1 MSLETAHLDI
11 SPPVR
16 RLAAL
21 GLLLIAVLAVVGLV
35 IDPLYQA
42 VTSARDL
49 VAQQRD
55 AIARFEELNAR
66 LPQLQAQHAALEHNV
81 AAESGFLTGTN
92 DALRAA
98 EVQNRIKSIVEKHGA
113 QLASTQIL
121 PGRDE
126 TGFRRIPAQ
135 IVLTGPIAA
144 IADILYDCEYGEP
157 FLFID
162 TFQIRGRQIARLDD
176 PRTMKTLLDVRLEV
190 SAYARPASP

>member
-16 RLAAL
+16 RLAAI
-21 GLLLIAVLAVVGLV
+21 GLLLIAVLVIAGLV
-35 IDPLYQA
+35 INPLYQA
-42 VTSARDL
+42 VTSAREL
-49 VAQQRD
+49 VAQQRE

-66 LPQLQAQHAALEHNV
+66 LPQLQAQHGALEQNV
-81 AAESGFLTGTN
+81 AAESGFLKGAN

-126 TGFRRIPAQ
+126 SGFRRIPAQ
-135 IVLTGPIAA
+135 IVMSGQIEAIAA
-144 IADILYDCEYGEP
+144 ILYDCEYGEP
-157 FLFID
+157 FLFVD
-162 TFQIRGRQIARLDD
+162 NFQIRGRQLPRLDD
-176 PRTMKTLLDVRLEV
+176 PRSVKTLLDVRLEV
-190 SAYARPASP
+190 SAYARPAAP

>member
-16 RLAAL
+16 RLAAI
-21 GLLLIAVLAVVGLV
+21 GLLLVAVLAIVGLV

-42 VTSARDL
+42 VTRTRDL

-66 LPQLQAQHAALEHNV
+66 LPQLQAQHVALEQNV
-81 AAESGFLTGTN
+81 AAESGFLRGAN

-113 QLASTQIL
+113 QLTSTQIL
-121 PGRDE
+121 PGREE

-135 IVLTGPIAA
+135 IVLTGPIEAVAA
-144 IADILYDCEYGEP
+144 ILYDCEYGEP
-157 FLFID
+157 FLFVD
-162 TFQIRGRQIARLDD
+162 TFQIRGRQMPRLDD
-176 PRTMKTLLDVRLEV
+176 PRTTKTLLDVRLEA
-190 SAYARPASP
+190 SAYARAASP